1 MRDDCSVTHPA
12 QDDRRRELAAT
23 EDPRAARTRDRI
35 VNALDALLEAGE
47 VVSVAAVC
55 TRADI
60 GRSTF
65 YTHFATV
72 GDVVVH
78 VVDRMFDGLAPRDV
92 SRRTGQE
99 MARAAITRTGLTELL
114 DAFRTRRRWFLYALS
129 APATERVRERL
140 VGEMS
145 ASLRGTILA
154 ERPDATDA
162 FVRTASGY
170 IAGGVL
176 SVLLDWLDD
185 AHERDDDDIVDT
197 IAQLLPGWLT
207 TDTR

>member
-1 MRDDCSVTHPA
+1 MTNPA
-12 QDDRRRELAAT
+12 QDDLRRALAAT
-23 EDPRAARTRDRI
+23 EDPRAGRTRDRI
-35 VNALDALLEAGE
+35 VDALNALLDADESI
-47 VVSVAAVC
+47 SVAAIC
-55 TRADI
+55 TRAGI

-78 VVDRMFDGLAPRDV
+78 VVDRMFDDLGPRDV
-92 SRRTGQE
+92 SRRTGQV
-99 MARAAITRTGLTELL
+99 MARATITRTGLTELL
-114 DAFRTRRRWFLYALS
+114 DAFHSRRRWFLYALS

-140 VGEMS
+140 VDEMS

-154 ERPDATDA
+154 ERPDAPEA

-176 SVLLDWLDD
+176 SVLLEWLDAPD
-185 AHERDDDDIVDT
+185 RQNASDIIDT
-197 IAQLLPGWLT
+197 ITQLLPRWLT
-207 TDTR
+207 QNT